1 MSVEDE
7 RVDTED
13 GEAAEGPSVTPWSR
27 RLAPVREFVAT
38 ENASALVLLL
48 ATLTA
53 LAWANSPWSASY
65 ESFWHTEVSLQF
77 GNAELSLD
85 LRHWINDGLMAFF
98 FFVVGL
104 EIRREFDMGELRE
117 RRRVATPVLAAVGG
131 MVAPALI
138 YLAINAGEPTARG
151 WGIAMGTDTAFAL
164 GILTLVGGATPR
176 VRTFLLT
183 LVIVDDIVALLV
195 IALAYTS
202 DLSWGA
208 LAVAVAL
215 FGLVLAMRA
224 AGVRHGVP
232 YFLVGLA
239 MWIATLASGVH
250 ATIAG
255 VAVGLLATAYPPS
268 RESLTRVGDQWRL
281 FREEP
286 TPQYARTA
294 SRSLALSVS
303 PNERLQNLFHPW
315 TSYVVVP
322 LFALANAGVTLEAEV
337 VRKVLTEPIFL
348 GIVVGLVVGKP
359 LGIVG
364 MTWLVSRPR
373 FGGFPRTVPWPPL
386 VGAATVAGI
395 GFTVSLLIADISFE
409 GVELEEAKLGILAAS
424 IVASLLGWL
433 AFTIIHSLPPARA
446 NKGADGLAPPI
457 LDLSDDVDPDLDH
470 VRGPL
475 NAPVTLVEY
484 GDFECP
490 YCGQAEPV
498 VRELVR
504 TFGNDLRFV
513 FRHLPLVDV
522 HEHAELA
529 AEAAEAAA
537 AQGRFWEMH
546 DRLMDNQASLIYPDL
561 IRYAGELDLDVD
573 RFGEDLRSRRY
584 ATRIHRDIDQRRR
597 QRGRGHAHDVR
608 QRPAPRGRPRHR
620 RPGGGDRAR
629 AGHRALT
636 RPPGTTVR
644 SGHSCGRISGRISG
658 SAQPAAWGAPP
669 RTADE
674 LTCAM
679 WSGTTSSSTPTGRSP
694 ARGATST
701 RGSRATAA
709 SRAATDPPYH
719 PGSTTCA
726 HLSAPRTTTS

>member
-1 MSVEDE
+1 MAIDDE
-7 RVDTED
+7 R
-13 GEAAEGPSVTPWSR
+13 AEGAATGAGTDDATAPSVTPWTR
-27 RLAPVREFVAT
+27 RRAQVREFVAT
-38 ENASALVLLL
+38 ENASALILLL
-48 ATLTA
+48 ATVVA
-53 LAWANSPWSASY
+53 LLWANSPWSASY
-65 ESFWHTEVSLQF
+65 ESFWHTQVSLQF
-77 GNAELSLD
+77 GNAELDLD

-138 YLAINAGEPTARG
+138 YLAINAGETTARG

-202 DLSWGA
+202 DLSWSA

-215 FGLVLAMRA
+215 YGVVLGLRA
-224 AGVRHGVP
+224 WGVRNGVP
-232 YFLVGLA
+232 YFMVGLA

-268 RESLTRVGDQWRL
+268 RDQLSRVGDQWRL

-286 TPQYARTA
+286 TPEYARTA
-294 SRSLALSVS
+294 SRSLAFSVS
-303 PNERLQNLFHPW
+303 PNERLQHLFHPW
-315 TSYVVVP
+315 TSYVIVP
-322 LFALANAGVTLEAEV
+322 IFALANAGVTLEADVLRE
-337 VRKVLTEPIFL
+337 VLTQPIFL

-359 LGIVG
+359 VGIVG

-424 IVASLLGWL
+424 IVASLLGWI
-433 AFTIIHSLPPARA
+433 AFSVIHRLPPAKA
-446 NKGADGLAPPI
+446 SKGADGLAPPI
-457 LDLSDDVDPDLDH
+457 LDLTDDVDPDVDH
-470 VRGPL
+470 IRGPL
-475 NAPVTLVEY
+475 HAPVTLVEY

-498 VRELVR
+498 VRELVQA
-504 TFGNDLRFV
+504 FGDDLRFV

-537 AQGRFWEMH
+537 SQGRFWEMH
-546 DRLMDNQASLIYPDL
+546 DRMMDNQASLIYPDL
-561 IRYAGELDLDVD
+561 MRYAADLGLDVD

-584 ATRIHRDIDQRRR
+584 AARIHRDIDSADASGAAGTPTMFVNGRRHE
-597 QRGRGHAHDVR
+597 GAHDIEGLAAAIER
-608 QRPAPRGRPRHR
+608 ELA
-620 RPGGGDRAR
+620 
-629 AGHRALT
+629 AG
-636 RPPGTTVR
+636 P
-644 SGHSCGRISGRISG
+644 S
-658 SAQPAAWGAPP
+658 
-669 RTADE
+669 
-674 LTCAM
+674 
-679 WSGTTSSSTPTGRSP
+679 
-694 ARGATST
+694 
-701 RGSRATAA
+701 
-709 SRAATDPPYH
+709 
-719 PGSTTCA
+719 
-726 HLSAPRTTTS
+726 

>member
-1 MSVEDE
+1 MAIDDE
-7 RVDTED
+7 RSQ
-13 GEAAEGPSVTPWSR
+13 EAADDDAGDATADDTSAATVTPWTR
-27 RLAPVREFVAT
+27 RRAQVREFVAT
-38 ENASALVLLL
+38 ENASALILLV
-48 ATLTA
+48 ATVAA
-53 LAWANSPWSASY
+53 LVWANSPWSASY

-77 GNAELSLD
+77 GNAVLDLD
-85 LRHWINDGLMAFF
+85 LRHLINDGLMAFF

-131 MVAPALI
+131 MAAPALI
-138 YLAINAGEPTARG
+138 YLAINLGEPTARG

-176 VRTFLLT
+176 VRSFLLT

-202 DLSWGA
+202 DLSWVA
-208 LAVAVAL
+208 LGVAVGL
-215 FGLVLAMRA
+215 YGLVLALRS
-224 AGVRHGVP
+224 AGVRNGVP
-232 YFLVGLA
+232 YFMVGLA

-268 RESLTRVGDQWRL
+268 REQLSRVGDQWRL

-286 TPQYARTA
+286 TPEYARTA
-294 SRSLALSVS
+294 SRSLAFSVS
-303 PNERLQNLFHPW
+303 PNERLQHLFHPW
-315 TSYVVVP
+315 TSYVIVP
-322 LFALANAGVTLEAEV
+322 LFALANAGVTLEADV
-337 VRKVLTEPIFL
+337 VRKVLTEPIFV

-409 GVELEEAKLGILAAS
+409 GVQLEEAKLGILCAS
-424 IVASLLGWL
+424 IVASVLGWIV
-433 AFTIIHSLPPARA
+433 FSVIHRLPPAKA
-446 NKGADGLAPPI
+446 NKGAGDLAPPI
-457 LDLSDDVDPDLDH
+457 RDLSDDVDPEVDH
-470 VRGPL
+470 IRGPVE
-475 NAPVTLVEY
+475 APVTLVEY

-498 VRELVR
+498 VRALVQA
-504 TFGNDLRFV
+504 FGDDLRFV

-537 AQGRFWEMH
+537 EQGRFWEMH
-546 DRLMDNQASLIYPDL
+546 DRLMDNQTSLIYPDL
-561 IRYAGELDLDVD
+561 MRYAAELGLDVD

-584 ATRIHRDIDQRRR
+584 AGRIHRDVDSADASGAAGTPTMFVNGRRH
-597 QRGRGHAHDVR
+597 QGAHDIEGLAAAIER
-608 QRPAPRGRPRHR
+608 ELA
-620 RPGGGDRAR
+620 
-629 AGHRALT
+629 AG
-636 RPPGTTVR
+636 P
-644 SGHSCGRISGRISG
+644 S
-658 SAQPAAWGAPP
+658 
-669 RTADE
+669 
-674 LTCAM
+674 
-679 WSGTTSSSTPTGRSP
+679 
-694 ARGATST
+694 
-701 RGSRATAA
+701 
-709 SRAATDPPYH
+709 
-719 PGSTTCA
+719 
-726 HLSAPRTTTS
+726 